1 MKQPIGPA
9 TVVAFTLVLGGCG
22 TDRPTEDLGSS
33 ASTVAL
39 LTAQERAGATAAVAA
54 LVRGHDSGRFTA
66 TATKA
71 KLRTYLDVY
80 ASDVQ
85 LGTAAPVGPDEVVL
99 VVAVEGPADTSSF
112 HRPSGAT
119 DPAASGAIVVLD
131 ASGAPVS
138 RTILLNGRRPDV
150 ARLGGPVELLD
161 LRQD

>member
-1 MKQPIGPA
+1 
-9 TVVAFTLVLGGCG
+9 L
-22 TDRPTEDLGSS
+22 S

-39 LTAQERAGATAAVAA
+39 LTAAERSSATAAVAA
-54 LVRGHDSGRFTA
+54 LVRRQDPGRFA
-66 TATKA
+66 ASATKA
-71 KLRTYLDVY
+71 KLRTYLAVF

-99 VVAVEGPADTSSF
+99 VVAVEGPVDTTSI

-119 DPAASGAIVVLD
+119 VPAASGAIIVLD

-138 RTILLNGRRPDV
+138 RTTLLNGQRPDLV
-150 ARLGGPVELLD
+150 RLGGPVEPLD